1 MESTGINFSEVY
13 TSIGNTLGVPVALAF
28 FWIIG
33 KIKELST
40 KVKILEK
47 ENSVFKQTLSDI
59 HADVSY
65 IRGRLETKSNCSEH
79 KGG

>member
-13 TSIGNTLGVPVALAF
+13 TSIGNTLGVPVSLAF

-47 ENSVFKQTLSDI
+47 ENSVFKQTLADI
-59 HADVSY
+59 RADVSF
-65 IRGRLETKSNCSEH
+65 IRGKMEGTDK
-79 KGG
+79 

>member
-1 MESTGINFSEVY
+1 MEPNGINFSEIY
-13 TSIGNTLGVPVALAF
+13 TSVGNTLGVPVALTF
-28 FWIIG
+28 FWIVG

-65 IRGRLETKSNCSEH
+65 IRGRLETKSNGSEH

>member
-1 MESTGINFSEVY
+1 MEQTGINFSEVY
-13 TSIGNTLGVPVALAF
+13 TLIGNTLGVPVSLAF
-28 FWIIG
+28 FWIVG

-65 IRGRLETKSNCSEH
+65 IRGRLETKSSQ
-79 KGG
+79 KKD

>member
-1 MESTGINFSEVY
+1 MEQTGINFSEVY
-13 TSIGNTLGVPVALAF
+13 TSIGNTLGVPVALTF
-28 FWIIG
+28 FWIVG

-65 IRGRLETKSNCSEH
+65 IRGRLETKSNGSEH

>member
-1 MESTGINFSEVY
+1 MEGIDLSQVY
-13 TSIGNTLGVPVALAF
+13 TSIGNAVGVPAAIAF
-28 FWIIG
+28 FWIVS

-59 HADVSY
+59 RADVSF
-65 IRGRLETKSNCSEH
+65 IRGKME
-79 KGG
+79 

>member
-1 MESTGINFSEVY
+1 MEPTGINFSEVY

-28 FWIIG
+28 FWLVW

-47 ENSVFKQTLSDI
+47 ENAVFKQTLSDI
-59 HADVSY
+59 RADVSF
-65 IRGRLETKSNCSEH
+65 IRGKMEGTNK
-79 KGG
+79 

>member
-28 FWIIG
+28 FWLVW

-47 ENSVFKQTLSDI
+47 DTI
-59 HADVSY
+59 
-65 IRGRLETKSNCSEH
+65 TEH
-79 KGG
+79 KYKWGVFQKCC